1 MRAVVQRVAEAS
13 VEVDGEVVGRIGCGL
28 LALVGVARDDGV
40 ADTEYIASKVAELRV
55 FDDDE
60 GRMNRSVRDTGG
72 AVLLVSQF
80 TLCGDARKG
89 RRPSWDGAAPPE
101 VARPF
106 YEDLARRL
114 RESGVRVET
123 GRFQAV
129 MRVHLINEGPVTILL
144 DSRRAF

>member
-13 VEVDGEVVGRIGCGL
+13 VEVGGEDVGRIGQGL
-28 LALVGVARDDGV
+28 LALVGVARDDGA
-40 ADTEYIASKVAELRV
+40 ADAEYIAGKVVDLRV
-55 FDDDE
+55 FEDAD
-60 GRMNRSVRDTGG
+60 GRMNRSVRDVGG

-101 VARPF
+101 TARTF

-114 RESGVRVET
+114 RDAGLRVET
-123 GRFQAV
+123 GRFQAS
-129 MRVHLINEGPVTILL
+129 MRVHLINDGPVTVLL
-144 DSRRAF
+144 DSRRTF